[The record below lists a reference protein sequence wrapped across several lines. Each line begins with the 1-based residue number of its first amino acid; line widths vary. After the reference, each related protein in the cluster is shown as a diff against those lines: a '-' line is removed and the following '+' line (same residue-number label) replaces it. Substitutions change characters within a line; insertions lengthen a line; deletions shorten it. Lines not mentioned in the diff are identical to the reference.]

1 MQVLVK
7 NIHGEYFKPLNVF
20 ESFWSKDCLF
30 LGPTFSMTSLME
42 LNDPTGLSPFLV
54 LDAKIAFYIY
64 QLDQSVTLLTKNLG
78 PLGTIGAHLISG
90 AKIFHNEDQK
100 KMERYIKEYLLVSPV
115 EKGGVIEQV
124 VVYNE
129 KKIDVNLWKKLRVG
143 GTYLIAS
150 SKGPLELNIPGKFKA
165 IKRAWPVG
173 VETDYGWVF
182 LDEEY
187 GLENFEFAKIKKL
200 G

>member
-7 NIHGEYFKPLNVF
+7 NIHGAYFKPSNVF
-20 ESFWSKDCLF
+20 ESFWSKNCLF

-42 LNDPTGLSPFLV
+42 LTDPTSLSPYLV

-64 QLDQSVTLLTKNLG
+64 QLDLSETLLSKSLG

-115 EKGGVIEQV
+115 ETGGVIEQV
-124 VVYNE
+124 IVYNE
-129 KKIDVNLWKKLRVG
+129 RKIDANLWEKLKIG
-143 GTYLIAS
+143 GNYLIAS
-150 SKGPLELNIPGKFKA
+150 SKEPLELEIPGKFTA
-165 IKRAWPVG
+165 IKIWS
-173 VETDYGWVF
+173 
-182 LDEEY
+182 
-187 GLENFEFAKIKKL
+187 
-200 G
+200 